1 MKKYTL
7 EITVSAQQFD
17 GLDYMIDLWEMK
29 EYSCGGYYFD
39 IYQYDNDNCSRLYI
53 KKGDWI
59 VVFDNDTV
67 HVLSDE
73 DFKSDYKPADY
84 VERD

>member
-17 GLDYMIDLWEMK
+17 GSDYMIDLWEMK
-29 EYSCGGYYFD
+29 EYYLGGYYFD
-39 IYQYDNDNCSRLYI
+39 IYLDDGGNTHRLHI

-73 DFKSDYKPADY
+73 DFKSDYKPVDY